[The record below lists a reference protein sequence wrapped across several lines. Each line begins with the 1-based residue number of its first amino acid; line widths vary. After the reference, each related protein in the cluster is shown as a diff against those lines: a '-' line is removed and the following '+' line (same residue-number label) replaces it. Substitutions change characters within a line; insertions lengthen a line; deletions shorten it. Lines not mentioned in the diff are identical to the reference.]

1 MRSWWAPSCD
11 HQRGDQTN
19 GKVLVVFYPHSEH
32 FWQIKE
38 GLLPEKGQDYAE
50 NQPDGKDDGVDA
62 IVSVTVPNH
71 LFNICTLFFQF
82 HFTPEYNKKWP
93 DLFMAAN
100 NLVAQA
106 NRNYRCLLPRRRKN
120 TVQKKQDISYL
131 IWLFQKTLWTGGTI
145 CLSGWSTTAICSH
158 LLRNPQAISSLGK
171 GWHKSC
177 SDW

>member
-1 MRSWWAPSCD
+1 M
-11 HQRGDQTN
+11 
-19 GKVLVVFYPHSEH
+19 VFYPHSEH

-62 IVSVTVPNH
+62 IVSVTVPTH
-71 LFNICTLFFQF
+71 LVNICTLFFQF

-131 IWLFQKTLWTGGTI
+131 I
-145 CLSGWSTTAICSH
+145 
-158 LLRNPQAISSLGK
+158 
-171 GWHKSC
+171 
-177 SDW
+177 

>member
-1 MRSWWAPSCD
+1 M
-11 HQRGDQTN
+11 
-19 GKVLVVFYPHSEH
+19 VFYPHSEH

-120 TVQKKQDISYL
+120 TKETRHFIFDLIIPKNFLNSQQEEQYAYPAGLPLPYAHTFCGIHKQFPAWGKVGTNLVATD
-131 IWLFQKTLWTGGTI
+131 KTL
-145 CLSGWSTTAICSH
+145 L
-158 LLRNPQAISSLGK
+158 
-171 GWHKSC
+171 
-177 SDW
+177 

>member
-1 MRSWWAPSCD
+1 M
-11 HQRGDQTN
+11 
-19 GKVLVVFYPHSEH
+19 VFYPHSEH

-131 IWLFQKTLWTGGTI
+131 I
-145 CLSGWSTTAICSH
+145 
-158 LLRNPQAISSLGK
+158 
-171 GWHKSC
+171 
-177 SDW
+177 